1 MCTAAVYKTKDFYF
15 GRNLDYEFPYGEEV
29 TITPR
34 NYPFSFRFQGEM
46 KQHYAMIGMGTS
58 ALVLTT

>member
-29 TITPR
+29 TVIPR
-34 NYPFSFRFQGEM
+34 NYPFHFRFLGEM
-46 KQHYAMIGMGTS
+46 SIIMP
-58 ALVLTT
+58 

>member
-29 TITPR
+29 T
-34 NYPFSFRFQGEM
+34 
-46 KQHYAMIGMGTS
+46 HYTS
-58 ALVLTT
+58 ELSVFVSVSGRDEEALCHDRYGPCGR